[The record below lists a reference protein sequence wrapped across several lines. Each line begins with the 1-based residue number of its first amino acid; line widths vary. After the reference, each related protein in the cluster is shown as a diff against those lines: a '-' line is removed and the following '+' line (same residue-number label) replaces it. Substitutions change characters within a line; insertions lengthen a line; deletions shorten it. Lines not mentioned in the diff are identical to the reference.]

1 MYSLSIPQ
9 REVLEA
15 LVDLYDKNKRMVRSK
30 ELAKYLGRDESGIK
44 SVISALKALGF
55 VESKSGPEGGYI
67 PTTKGR
73 EYLKKPTLMNYEV
86 IQLKVNGLPS
96 KISVVEI
103 EFLDLTNIIETK
115 AILRIIG
122 NLHGIQKGDKV
133 KFGPTPLTRL
143 IIEGTVIDKDPLRRE
158 LLIKVTTMT
167 SIPQEPVKN
176 IMSRN
181 LIYFNLNDC
190 IRDAADILYSYN
202 IRGAPVLDEKKN
214 IVGLFTTSE
223 IAKALKDGAL
233 GAKVSDYM
241 RKEYY
246 VINENEDILMVI
258 KKMVS
263 TNVGRII
270 VVNDSNVP
278 IGIVTR
284 TDILKRIAGLIEL

>member
-15 LVDLYDKNKRMVRSK
+15 LVELYDKNKRMVRSK
-30 ELAKYLGRDESGIK
+30 ELAKYLGKDESGIK
-44 SVISALKALGF
+44 SIIGALKALGF

-73 EYLKKPTLMNYEV
+73 EFLKKPAMTNYEV
-86 IQLKVNGLPS
+86 IQLKVNGQPS

-115 AILRIIG
+115 AILKIIG
-122 NLHGIQKGDKV
+122 NLHGLKEGDKI

-143 IIEGTVIDKDPLRRE
+143 IIEGTVVAKDPIRRE
-158 LLIKVTTMT
+158 VLIKVTTMT
-167 SIPQEPVKN
+167 SIPQEPVKR

-181 LIYFNLNDC
+181 LIYFNVNDR
-190 IRDAADILYSYN
+190 IRDAADVLYSRN
-202 IRGAPVLDEKKN
+202 IRGAPVLNDDN
-214 IVGLFTTSE
+214 RIVGLFTTSE

-233 GAKVSDYM
+233 DAKVSDYM
-241 RKEYY
+241 RKEYH
-246 VINENEDILMVI
+246 IIHENEDILMVI
-258 KKMVS
+258 KKMAS

-270 VVNDSNVP
+270 VIDDTNTPV
-278 IGIVTR
+278 GIVTR
-284 TDILKRIAGLIEL
+284 TDVLKRIAGLIEL